1 MVKAILLFAGLGRTV
16 IRGRKFIP
24 LTTRSVSS
32 LASLPESHEMLQQT
46 CRDFAEG
53 VLKPIAHKIDKEHL
67 YPAEQ
72 VFCTVDL
79 NEVDW

>member
-1 MVKAILLFAGLGRTV
+1 M
-16 IRGRKFIP
+16 
-24 LTTRSVSS
+24 SS

-46 CRDFAEG
+46 CRDFAEE

-72 VFCTVDL
+72 VGPFCRVGLKLKEAGGNWEYCQGYDVFL
-79 NEVDW
+79 HR